1 MILRVKI
8 KGFFKKKNSVML
20 KCGFKRPETVILRVK
35 IEETKSK

>member
-8 KGFFKKKNSVML
+8 KGFFKKNSVML